1 MNKRCSTESRRLFL
15 RSVPNRLSRG
25 GACLGTMAI
34 LFLISLGFQGCVAN
48 DGYRSRLQAD
58 SMNLNVDSRV
68 EHFTKAL
75 AEHPNDPEL
84 FILLLQAKQKA
95 SEDHMRKAEQLIENR
110 YFREA
115 IEELQMSI
123 AFYPAN
129 ARAVALISQVKR
141 DTESFYYFEK
151 GNKLAKSGRFPKA
164 REAFE
169 KAVELSPDN
178 VQAQKA
184 LESYRKKDAP
194 PPEYRLKLRS
204 NAPVSLKFKKTPV
217 INVFEILSKLTGVN
231 FIFDKDLRESKV
243 TLFMTDVKFDTFL
256 DVLLKTNGLKAKMIN
271 QSTMLIYPD
280 TPAKAKEYDELFVKT
295 FYLSHLKAKNAVA
308 ILAKLMKAK
317 NVIAN
322 EKLNSVTVR
331 GGKAGMEMAAKIFEA
346 NDRTPSEVVLNVE
359 MIEVSREKEKN
370 LGLSISDTINMGV
383 SEASSGLKFDTDFGF
398 ATMASL
404 DDIGAITS
412 KELYLSLPTAT
423 LKLLKQDGETK
434 TLANPQVRVSNHE
447 KASIHIGERIPLRS
461 NRKVQTDGSTT
472 YDYLYQEVGIKLK
485 AEPVINMHDQI
496 SMKLNLEVSSLG
508 NNVGTVDDPQFAIKT
523 RTTDTV
529 ITIRDGDSVI
539 IGGLISDEDRS
550 TLKKIPLLGDVPA
563 MGRLFSNKDS
573 ENIETDILM
582 TITPVII
589 RSQDIPTNDA
599 AGFWSGSDR
608 RVSLEPPFEGR
619 VEEQTSFNDFPDEE
633 SMMVME
639 QDAFL
644 PSDRYFSIQVNSY
657 KDFEDAE
664 KRAAKLETLG
674 YKTWVK
680 SADNKVTGVF
690 HRVFVDQFESY
701 AEADAAAGK
710 MRADKEFDDDIHIVD
725 RDYVYGE

>member
-1 MNKRCSTESRRLFL
+1 M
-15 RSVPNRLSRG
+15 RSVPYRLSRG
-25 GACLGTMAI
+25 AACLGFMAI
-34 LFLISLGFQGCVAN
+34 LFSMPLGFQGCVAS
-48 DGYRSRLQAD
+48 DGHRSRLQAE
-58 SMNLNVDSRV
+58 SMNLNIDSRV
-68 EHFTKAL
+68 EHYTKAL

-84 FILLLQAKQKA
+84 VILLLQAKQKA
-95 SEDHMRKAEQLIENR
+95 SEAHMRKAERLIENR

-129 ARAVALISQVKR
+129 ARAVALIGRVKR

-151 GNKLAKSGRFPKA
+151 GKRLAKSGRFPKA

-169 KAVELSPDN
+169 KAIELSPDN
-178 VQAQKA
+178 IQAQKA

-231 FIFDKDLRESKV
+231 FIFDKDLRDSKV

-271 QSTMLIYPD
+271 LKTMLIYPD

-331 GGKAGMEMAAKIFEA
+331 GGKASMEMAAKIFEA

-370 LGLSISDTINMGV
+370 LGLSISDTINFGV
-383 SEASSGLKFDTDFGF
+383 SETSSGITFDTSFGF
-398 ATMASL
+398 ATMASI
-404 DDIGAITS
+404 DDIGDITS

-496 SMKLNLEVSSLG
+496 SMKLSLEVSSLG

-523 RTTDTV
+523 RSTDTV

-563 MGRLFSNKDS
+563 MGRMFSNKDS

-608 RVSLEPPFEGR
+608 RVSLEAPFEGR
-619 VEEQTSFNDFPDEE
+619 VESQTSFNEYPDEE
-633 SMMVME
+633 SIMVME

-644 PSDRYFSIQVNSY
+644 PSDRYFSIQVNSF
-657 KDFEDAE
+657 KDAEDAE

-680 SADNKVTGVF
+680 SAEIPDTGFF
-690 HRVFVDQFESY
+690 HRVFVEQFESY
-701 AEADAAAGK
+701 AEADEAAGK
-710 MRADKEFDDDIHIVD
+710 MRADEEFDDDIHIVD